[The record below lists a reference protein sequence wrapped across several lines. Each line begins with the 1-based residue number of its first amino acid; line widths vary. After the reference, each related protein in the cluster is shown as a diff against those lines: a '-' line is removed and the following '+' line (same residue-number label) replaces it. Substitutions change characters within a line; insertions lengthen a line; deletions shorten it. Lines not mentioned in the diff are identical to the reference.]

1 MEFLA
6 FDIVDQIAFEWQV
19 LICYHR
25 IKSKGTEVELV
36 FTRSGKNMAK
46 TILVIDDSVSI
57 QQMVAF
63 TLKSE
68 GYAVIEAA
76 DGVEGL
82 AQANAHDIDLVL
94 TDLNMPNMDGMEL
107 LKALR
112 GNPKYAT
119 TPILILTTES
129 DDEQKMK
136 GKEAGASG
144 WLVKPFDPQRLVAI
158 VKRFLG

>member
-1 MEFLA
+1 
-6 FDIVDQIAFEWQV
+6 
-19 LICYHR
+19 
-25 IKSKGTEVELV
+25 
-36 FTRSGKNMAK
+36 MAK